1 MKRFLSILAIIVLA
15 FSCQETE
22 EKNGKTMS
30 RDAEAFLNEFLYL
43 VENDFYSSYVF
54 NYNWKKSEINQAIS
68 ELTKDARKIEDIYK
82 VLDKVFEMI
91 GDDKSYVVNSR
102 GEIVAGDKNA
112 FDCILGQKQTPAL
125 PNNIAYLEIPTTQ
138 LNPVDIAIAIQNDLK
153 ARELEAT
160 DAWIIDL
167 RSLTG
172 GNLEGMLAGLGP
184 ILGDGVLGAFFYDD
198 NKKEDWEYKD
208 GGSFIGGVRKV
219 SVPNS
224 LEVLSPLPKVA
235 VLIDG
240 STCREG
246 EQLFAAILGRP
257 NTRTFGNATAGRAF
271 LEGQKSLSDGHKLH
285 FVKAMLMNRESNLTT
300 FPNLHPDG
308 HSSVTVNFD
317 DVFEWLGIED

>member
-1 MKRFLSILAIIVLA
+1 MQRFLSILAIVILT

-22 EKNGKTMS
+22 EKNEVTIS
-30 RDAEAFLNEFLYL
+30 PEAEAFLNEFLQM
-43 VENDFYSSYVF
+43 VENDFYSSFSF
-54 NYNWKKSEINQAIS
+54 NYTWKKSQIDQAIS
-68 ELTKDARKIEDIYK
+68 ELTKDARKIEDTYIA
-82 VLDKVFEMI
+82 LDKVFEMI
-91 GDDKSYVVNSR
+91 GDEKSYVINSR

-112 FDCILGQKQTPAL
+112 FDCISVQKQTPAL
-125 PNNIAYLEIPTTQ
+125 PNNIAYLDIPTSQ
-138 LNPVDIAIAIQNDLK
+138 LSPEDIALAIQEQIRG
-153 ARELEAT
+153 RELEAT

-184 ILGDGVLGAFFYDD
+184 LLGDGVLGAFFYDD
-198 NKKEDWEYKD
+198 SKKEDWEYKN

-219 SVPNS
+219 TVPNA

-246 EQLFAAILGRP
+246 EQIFAAILNRP

-271 LEGQKSLSDGHKLH
+271 LEDQQSLAEGHKLH

-308 HSSVTVNFD
+308 NSSVTVNFD

>member
-1 MKRFLSILAIIVLA
+1 L
-15 FSCQETE
+15 
-22 EKNGKTMS
+22 
-30 RDAEAFLNEFLYL
+30 D
-43 VENDFYSSYVF
+43 
-54 NYNWKKSEINQAIS
+54 
-68 ELTKDARKIEDIYK
+68 LTKGAKKIEDTYAA
-82 VLDKVFEMI
+82 LDKVFEMI
-91 GDDKSYVVNSR
+91 GDDKSYVINSK

-112 FDCILGQKQTPAL
+112 FDCIPGQKQIPAL
-125 PNNIAYLEIPTTQ
+125 PNSIAYLDIPTSQ
-138 LNPVDIAIAIQNDLK
+138 LSPEDIALAIQEHIK
-153 ARELEAT
+153 GRELEAT

-184 ILGDGVLGAFFYDD
+184 LLGDGVLGAFFYND
-198 NKKEDWEYKD
+198 NKKEDWEYKN

-219 SVPNS
+219 TVPNA

-246 EQLFAAILGRP
+246 EQIFAAMLKRP
-257 NTRTFGNATAGRAF
+257 NTQSFGNATAGRAF
-271 LEGQKSLSDGHKLH
+271 LEGEKNLPDGHKLY
-285 FVKAMLMNRESNLTT
+285 FVEAMLMNRESNLTI

-308 HSSVTVNFD
+308 NSSVTVNFD

>member
-1 MKRFLSILAIIVLA
+1 MKRFLSILAIVVLT

-22 EKNGKTMS
+22 EKNGETIS
-30 RDAEAFLNEFLYL
+30 REAEAFLNEFLHL

-54 NYNWKKSEINQAIS
+54 NYNWKKAEIDQAIS

-184 ILGDGVLGAFFYDD
+184 ILGDGVLGAFFYDE

-257 NTRTFGNATAGRAF
+257 NTRTFGNATAGRA
-271 LEGQKSLSDGHKLH
+271 LKTKKSLS
-285 FVKAMLMNRESNLTT
+285 
-300 FPNLHPDG
+300 
-308 HSSVTVNFD
+308 
-317 DVFEWLGIED
+317 